1 VTETRTLRWTYE
13 LPAVGDGATG
23 LEDYG
28 TVDAEENFVGKV
40 SAVLR
45 RDDMLYVAVEA
56 GTPPLKRDMV
66 VVPWDSVRDVD
77 HSSLTVRLALGPEDV
92 ARAPR
97 LDPSRSVRQGEFEE
111 DRQEEAEAVRVTE
124 VPGAASA
131 PPDAPGPVDRG
142 GYAVAVGAGILG
154 MFGLLLFAI
163 LASLAD
169 ELTWH
174 FALLVIPGALLLFA
188 AVMAYRVFQNPVER

>member
-1 VTETRTLRWTYE
+1 MTETRTLPWTYE

-28 TVDAEENFVGKV
+28 AVDSEGNFVGKV

-45 RDDMLYVAVEA
+45 RDETLYVAVEA
-56 GTPPLKRDMV
+56 GTPPLKHDVV

-77 HSSLTVRLALGPEDV
+77 HTTLTVRLGVGPEDV
-92 ARAPR
+92 AGAPR
-97 LDPSRSVRQGEFEE
+97 LDPARSVRQGEFEE
-111 DRQEEAEAVRVTE
+111 DRREEAEAVRVTE
-124 VPGAASA
+124 VPGAAPA
-131 PPDAPGPVDRG
+131 PPDAPGPVDRA

-169 ELTWH
+169 EITWH
-174 FALLVIPGALLLFA
+174 FALLAIPGGLFLFS
-188 AVMAYRVFQNPVER
+188 AVTAYRVYRNPVER